1 MDEAKAVRE
10 IYQNIISLLC
20 IAFYHERLPRRYY
33 GDNILVKNGDG
44 IDDRK

>member
-20 IAFYHERLPRRYY
+20 IAFYHELLSRRYY
-33 GDNILVKNGDG
+33 GDNILVNNGAD